1 MILTVTANA
10 SLDRILFIDEFVP
23 TTNMRVQKNL
33 DAVGGKG
40 YDTSVALQCLG
51 VPNLALGCIAGRS
64 GEALRAQLDGYG
76 IRHDLVWVEGDTRIA
91 HVIIE
96 TRHRRHSHITSIGYT
111 LTEADVAELLARFRR
126 HLPAAKWVV
135 VAGAAAP
142 GAPPDLYRTEVEIA
156 QAAGVPVLTDCHS
169 EPARLAAAAHPAV
182 HKMNRAELAA
192 TYNVRAGSVADLA
205 RAVRDLAQ
213 RLGLPAMVITCGAD
227 GILAVTAAG
236 SYLATVPHQEEVNAA
251 GAGDAVSAALVWRLS
266 EGDDW
271 PAALQWA
278 GAASAATVLTERT
291 AESRIED
298 VRHIF
303 PLVRVAAL

>member
-33 DAVGGKG
+33 EAVGGKG

-51 VPNLALGCIAGRS
+51 VPNLALGCLAGRS
-64 GEALRAQLDGYG
+64 GEVLRAQLDGYG
-76 IRHDLVWVEGDTRIA
+76 IRHDLIWVEGDTRIA

-96 TRHRRHSHITSIGYT
+96 TRHRRHSHITSLGYT
-111 LTEADVAELLARFRR
+111 LTAADVAELLARFRR
-126 HLPAAKWVV
+126 HLPAARWVV

-142 GAPPDLYRTEVEIA
+142 GAPLDLYRTEVELA

-169 EPARLAAAAHPAV
+169 EPARLAAGARPAI

-192 TYNVRAGSVADLA
+192 TYGVRADTIADLE
-205 RAVRDLAQ
+205 RAVRDLAR
-213 RLGLPAMVITCGAD
+213 RLDLPAMVVTCGAD
-227 GILAVTAAG
+227 GILAVTRGG

-251 GAGDAVSAALVWRLS
+251 GAGDAVSAALVWRLG

-298 VRHIF
+298 VRRLY
-303 PLVRVAAL
+303 PLVCVAVM